1 MSRQYTHV
9 QGLLPSV
16 IAMKEKGY
24 TYRQIADQFGMEK
37 EQIEELCSRERRKQ
51 RSELDQIIIEYDVFF
66 KNHQVSFRRMSRSS
80 AGVYGESISHSSA
93 LMRRMPS

>member
-51 RSELDQIIIEYDVFF
+51 RKIEKRLY
-66 KNHQVSFRRMSRSS
+66 SS
-80 AGVYGESISHSSA
+80 AKGSSEKDTSYA
-93 LMRRMPS
+93 RTTTEQSNC

>member
-37 EQIEELCSRERRKQ
+37 EQIEELCSRERIKQ
-51 RSELDQIIIEYDVFF
+51 RKIEKGYIHQAKGSSEKDTSCTRTTTEQS
-66 KNHQVSFRRMSRSS
+66 NC
-80 AGVYGESISHSSA
+80 
-93 LMRRMPS
+93 

>member
-24 TYRQIADQFGMEK
+24 TYRQIANQFGIEK

-66 KNHQVSFRRMSRSS
+66 KNHQVSFRRMSRYS
-80 AGVYGESISHSSA
+80 A
-93 LMRRMPS
+93 